1 MGTDRY
7 AYQSRL
13 RRVSPM
19 PKLLLTVV
27 ALVICLCCDS
37 VAVGLFTLLLMGVLI
52 TALGGL
58 PLRAYLHF
66 LKVPLIFLV
75 IGCLTIVGGA
85 YPAGT
90 EMVAA
95 IPVGGSLWGFTLD
108 GLWLGGRIFCKA
120 LGAVGCMYFL
130 SLNTPVTDLTM
141 ALGRLHVPK
150 LLVELMELIYR
161 FIFVLAETAAN
172 IRLAQESRLGYQGF
186 RRSVNSLGTLSS
198 MVFLRAWR
206 KGQSIYT
213 ALESRGYTGSLTTLA
228 GDYTPGLWLLPLT
241 AGVAGG
247 QLLVFCL
254 ERMAVG

>member
-27 ALVICLCCDS
+27 TLVVCLCCSS
-37 VAVGLFTLLLMGVLI
+37 VAVGLFTLVLMGVLI

-58 PLRAYLHF
+58 SPRVYLHF
-66 LKVPLIFLV
+66 LKVPLVFLV
-75 IGCLTIVGGA
+75 IGCITIVAGS

-90 EMVAA
+90 EVVAA
-95 IPVGGSLWGFTLD
+95 IPVGERLWGFTAD
-108 GLWLGGRIFCKA
+108 GLHLGGQIFCKA
-120 LGAVGCMYFL
+120 MGTIGCMYFL
-130 SLNTPVTDLTM
+130 ALNTPVTDLTM
-141 ALGRLHVPK
+141 ALEKLHVPR

-161 FIFVLAETAAN
+161 FIFVLAETASN

-186 RRSVNSLGTLSS
+186 RRSVRSLGELSS

-206 KGQSIYT
+206 KAQSIYT
-213 ALESRGYTGSLTTLA
+213 ALESRGYTGSLTTLS
-228 GDYTPGLWLLPLT
+228 GDYTPGLWLIPVT
-241 AGVAGG
+241 VGVAIG
-247 QLLVFCL
+247 QVLVLYL

>member
-13 RRVSPM
+13 RRVSPL
-19 PKLLLTVV
+19 PKLALAAV
-27 ALVICLCCDS
+27 ALVVCLCCDS
-37 VAVGLFTLLLMGVLI
+37 VWVGAATVAVMGVLI

-58 PLRAYLHF
+58 PVRVYLHF
-66 LKVPLIFLV
+66 LKVPLAFLV
-75 IGCLTIVGGA
+75 IGGITILIHS
-85 YPAGT
+85 YPTGT
-90 EMVAA
+90 AVVAA
-95 IPVGGSLWGFTLD
+95 LPVGNRLWGFTGEDLYQSAR
-108 GLWLGGRIFCKA
+108 LFCKA

-130 SLNTPVTDLTM
+130 SLNTPITDLTM
-141 ALGRLHVPK
+141 ALEKLHVPK

-161 FIFVLAETAAN
+161 FIFVLAETASN

-206 KGQSIYT
+206 KAQSIYT

-228 GDYTPGLWLLPLT
+228 GDYSPGLWLLPLT
-241 AGVAGG
+241 GVVAGG

-254 ERMAVG
+254 ERMAVR

>member
-13 RRVSPM
+13 RRVSPL
-19 PKLLLTVV
+19 PKLALAAA

-37 VAVGLFTLLLMGVLI
+37 VWVGVATVAVMGVLI

-58 PLRAYLHF
+58 PARVYLHF
-66 LKVPLIFLV
+66 LKVPLAFLV
-75 IGCLTIVGGA
+75 IGGITILIHSS
-85 YPAGT
+85 PAGT
-90 EMVAA
+90 AVVAA
-95 IPVGGSLWGFTLD
+95 LPVGERLWGFTAVDLIQAAR
-108 GLWLGGRIFCKA
+108 LFCKA

-130 SLNTPVTDLTM
+130 SLNTPITDLTM
-141 ALGRLHVPK
+141 ALEKLHVPK

-161 FIFVLAETAAN
+161 FIFVLAETASN

-206 KGQSIYT
+206 KGQNIYT

-241 AGVAGG
+241 GGVAAG
-247 QLLVFCL
+247 QLLVLCL
-254 ERMAVG
+254 ERMAVR

>member
-13 RRVSPM
+13 RRVSPL
-19 PKLLLTVV
+19 PTLALAAV
-27 ALVICLCCDS
+27 ALVVCLCCDS
-37 VAVGLFTLLLMGVLI
+37 IWVGLATVAVMGVLI

-58 PLRAYLHF
+58 PVRVYLHF
-66 LKVPLIFLV
+66 LKVPLAFLV
-75 IGCLTIVGGA
+75 IGGITILIHS

-90 EMVAA
+90 AVVAA
-95 IPVGGSLWGFTLD
+95 LPVGERLWGFTAGDLYQAAR
-108 GLWLGGRIFCKA
+108 LFCKA
-120 LGAVGCMYFL
+120 MGAVGCMYFL
-130 SLNTPVTDLTM
+130 SLNTPITDLTM
-141 ALGRLHVPK
+141 ALEKLHVPH

-161 FIFVLAETAAN
+161 FIFVLAETASN

-186 RRSVNSLGTLSS
+186 RRSVHSLGTLSS

-206 KGQSIYT
+206 KGQNIYT

-228 GDYTPGLWLLPLT
+228 GDYTPGLWLIPLT
-241 AGVAGG
+241 VGVAGG
-247 QLLVFCL
+247 QVLVLYL